1 MMNTALLLIDLQND
15 YFPGGKNPLEG
26 SPEAARQARRLLE
39 AFRDRGLPLVHIQHV
54 ALSPSASFFL
64 PDTPGVQI
72 QAEVQ
77 PLPGETVILKHHP
90 NSFRDTPL
98 LEHLRQQSIE
108 RLVICGMMT
117 HMCVDATTRAAND
130 FGFECQ
136 VAQDACAT
144 KTLSIAGQT
153 VPAGQVHYAFLAAL
167 QAAYANVLTVDK
179 IIETQ
184 APSS

>member
-1 MMNTALLLIDLQND
+1 MKTALLLIDLQND

-26 SPEAARQARRLLE
+26 SPEAVRQARRLLE
-39 AFRDRGLPLVHIQHV
+39 AFRNHRLPLVHIQHV
-54 ALSPSASFFL
+54 ALSPTASFFL

-72 QAEVQ
+72 HPEVL
-77 PLPGETVILKHHP
+77 PLGDETVFQKHHP

-98 LEHLRQQSIE
+98 LEHLRQRSIE

-153 VPAGQVHYAFLAAL
+153 VLAGQVHYAFLAAL
-167 QAAYANVLTVDK
+167 QAAYASVLPTSD
-179 IIETQ
+179 ILAEL
-184 APSS
+184 SE

>member
-1 MMNTALLLIDLQND
+1 M
-15 YFPGGKNPLEG
+15 
-26 SPEAARQARRLLE
+26 
-39 AFRDRGLPLVHIQHV
+39 
-54 ALSPSASFFL
+54 
-64 PDTPGVQI
+64 QI
-72 QAEVQ
+72 HPEVQ
-77 PLPGETVILKHHP
+77 PLGDETIIQKHHP

-98 LEHLRQQSIE
+98 LEHLRQRSIE

-117 HMCVDATTRAAND
+117 HMCVDATTRAASD

-167 QAAYANVLTVDK
+167 QAAYASVLP
-179 IIETQ
+179 
-184 APSS
+184 PSSILAQLAE

>member
-1 MMNTALLLIDLQND
+1 MNTALLLIDLQND
-15 YFPGGKNPLEG
+15 YFPGGRNPLEG
-26 SPEAARQARRLLE
+26 SPEAVRQARLLLE
-39 AFRDRGLPLVHIQHV
+39 HFRSHGLPLVHIQHV
-54 ALSPSASFFL
+54 SLSPEASFFL
-64 PDTPGVQI
+64 PGTPGVQI
-72 QAEVQ
+72 HPDVQ
-77 PLPGETVILKHHP
+77 PLPGETVFQKHHP

-117 HMCVDATTRAAND
+117 HMCVDATTRAACD

-144 KTLSIAGQT
+144 KTLNFAGQT

-167 QAAYANVLTVDK
+167 QAAYASVLPVAE
-179 IIETQ
+179 ILTQ
-184 APSS
+184 LAE

>member
-1 MMNTALLLIDLQND
+1 ML
-15 YFPGGKNPLEG
+15 
-26 SPEAARQARRLLE
+26 AACWRISATH
-39 AFRDRGLPLVHIQHV
+39 GLPLVHIQHV
-54 ALSPSASFFL
+54 ALSPTATFFL
-64 PDTPGVQI
+64 PDTPACRSI
-72 QAEVQ
+72 
-77 PLPGETVILKHHP
+77 PRSSRCRDETIFQKHHP

-98 LEHLRQQSIE
+98 LEHLRQRSIE

-117 HMCVDATTRAAND
+117 HMCVDATTRAAYD

-167 QAAYANVLTVDK
+167 QAAYASVLPVTE
-179 IIETQ
+179 ILAQLSE
-184 APSS
+184 